1 MQGLDRHGGKL
12 IIYGCGDFVDDYA
25 VVPGGW
31 RNDLSA
37 VWRVTVVE
45 TAAGDVSYNETSEL
59 AAREAMSHY
68 ESGSSELERRTRLKL
83 RRLEVF
89 PTRIESFEARL
100 LDPGEAD
107 HRWVR
112 DTIVGLSRENGMK
125 ELTGTGKEGQLII
138 EL

>member
-1 MQGLDRHGGKL
+1 MHGHSSHHVQGIDRHGGKL

-37 VWRVTVVE
+37 VWRVTVRERE
-45 TAAGDVSYNETSEL
+45 TGKGDVSYNETSEKEKV
-59 AAREAMSHY
+59 REG
-68 ESGSSELERRTRLKL
+68 EGGLLKL

-89 PTRIESFEARL
+89 PTRIESFQARL
-100 LDPGEAD
+100 LDAGDAD

-112 DTIVGLSRENGMK
+112 DKIVSLSRENGMK
-125 ELTGTGKEGQLII
+125 ELTSMGKDGQLVI